1 MQFIKK
7 FSIIFFFIFFINN
20 IAYANEKIVF
30 FNVNTLLNQTNIG
43 IKTLKLIND
52 LNDENIKKLKNNEKQ
67 LKEQENDIKKKQ
79 NIISSEELNKE
90 IELLNKSFKNFK
102 IEKDK
107 MVNNFK
113 KIKEKELNNFFDKIN
128 PIIQNYMNEN
138 SIDILIERKNVFLGK
153 ISSDI
158 TKKLVN
164 EINEKIQ

>member
-1 MQFIKK
+1 MRFVKK
-7 FSIIFFFIFFINN
+7 FQIIFFFILFINN

-30 FNVNTLLNQTNIG
+30 FDVNILLNQTNIG

-52 LNDENIKKLKNNEKQ
+52 LNDENIKKLKNNENQ
-67 LKEQENDIKKKQ
+67 LKEKENDIKKKQ

-90 IELLNKSFKNFK
+90 IELLNISFKNFK

-107 MVNNFK
+107 MVNNYK
-113 KIKEKELNNFFDKIN
+113 KVKEKELKNFFDKIN
-128 PIIQNYMNEN
+128 PVIQNYMNEN

-158 TKKLVN
+158 TKKLVD